1 MWLRTKANDPYFPRY
16 NIMRLSVII
25 VSYNVRH
32 FLEQCLLSVQKAVQG
47 IDAEVLVAD
56 NASTD
61 GTAAYISGR
70 FNNIRFYGNEENTGF
85 AKANNQL
92 LSLAQGEYILFL
104 NPDTIVPED
113 CFQLCLKYLDANSFA
128 GALGVQMIDGTG
140 RFLRESRRSFPSPL
154 ISFFKL
160 TGLAALFPRSAV
172 FARYH
177 MGHMDQQ
184 AVHETDVLSGAFM
197 MVRKKVIDIT
207 GGFDEMFFMYG
218 EDIDLSYRI
227 QKAGFKNVYFADTT
241 IIHFKGESTKK
252 GSLNYVRLFYTA
264 MSLFVKKHLRGVK
277 AGLVLFFI
285 RISIWLRAVLTAIG
299 NFIRNLG
306 LPLIDAA
313 LILLS
318 FWFAKYLWNRFMRPD
333 ISYSRHLLTIAFPFF
348 SILFMIASYYTGL
361 YDKPG
366 KRGQLIKSTAIAA
379 VIIISC
385 YSLWPEQFRFSRG
398 ILVSGILLS
407 FLLLRM
413 SRTIFIYLGILDPP
427 EKSKKLQ
434 TIVAGTESEYER
446 IQHLLKNSGRSER
459 VFGRVPVTDNGSGSS
474 VDLLRLNV
482 LIKEASI
489 REIIFCENGLSFKE
503 IIKMIVSLSGDLRFR
518 ISAGG
523 SESIVGSD
531 SKDEAGESLS
541 EESGYAL
548 ASQINQRLKRLVDI
562 ATSFL
567 LIICFPLIAFFL
579 RKPLK
584 TFGNAW
590 LVLTG
595 RRTWVGYFTNAP
607 GLPYLRKG
615 IIAGNGM
622 SVSIDGLQ
630 GVNVEQVDRLYARD
644 YSVYNDITLILKNY
658 RQLCG

>member
-1 MWLRTKANDPYFPRY
+1 
-16 NIMRLSVII
+16 MRLSIII

-32 FLEQCLLSVQKAVQG
+32 FLEQCLLSVQKAIQH

-61 GTAAYISGR
+61 GSREYLSER
-70 FNNIRFYGNEENTGF
+70 FNNIRFSWNEENTGF

-92 LSLAQGEYILFL
+92 LNIARGEYILFL

-113 CFQLCLKYLDANSFA
+113 CFKKCLAYFDANKTV

-140 RFLRESRRSFPSPL
+140 HFLRESRRSFPSPL

-160 TGLAALFPRSAV
+160 TGLASLFPKSPV

-177 MGHMDQQ
+177 MGHMNQQ
-184 AVHETDVLSGAFM
+184 VVHETDVLSGAFM
-197 MVRKKVIDIT
+197 MIRKKVLDIT

-252 GSLNYVRLFYTA
+252 GSLNYVRLFYKA
-264 MSLFVKKHLRGVK
+264 MSLFVKKHLKGVK
-277 AGLVLFFI
+277 AGFVLFFI
-285 RISIWLRAVLTAIG
+285 RISIWIRAILTAIG
-299 NFIRNLG
+299 NFIRNAG

-318 FWFAKYLWNRFMRPD
+318 FWIAKYLWNRFVRPD

-366 KRGQLIKSTAIAA
+366 KPGQLIKSTGIAA

-398 ILVSGILLS
+398 ILLSGIVLS
-407 FLLLRM
+407 FLLLRICR
-413 SRTIFIYLGILDPP
+413 SIFIQFGILDPP
-427 EKSKKLQ
+427 EKGKKLQ
-434 TIVAGTESEYER
+434 TIVAGTEREYER
-446 IQHLLKNSGRSER
+446 ILYLLKNSGRNER
-459 VFGRVPVTDNGSGSS
+459 VFGRVPVIENSNNPS
-474 VDLLRLNV
+474 VDKKQLDI
-482 LIKEASI
+482 LIKESSI

-503 IIKMIVSLSGDLRFR
+503 IIGLISTLKGNLRFR
-518 ISAGG
+518 ISG
-523 SESIVGSD
+523 SGSMSIVGSD
-531 SKDEAGESLS
+531 SKDEAGEILS

-548 ASQINQRLKRLVDI
+548 SSPVNQRLKRLVDI
-562 ATSFL
+562 ASSIL
-567 LIICFPLIAFFL
+567 LIISFPIGIFFL

-590 LVLTG
+590 QVLIG
-595 RRTWVGYFTNAP
+595 KRTWVGYFTNTP
-607 GLPYLRKG
+607 GLPFLRKS

-622 SVSIDGLQ
+622 PVAIRGLQ
-630 GVNVEQVDRLYARD
+630 AVNVEQVDKLYARD

>member
-1 MWLRTKANDPYFPRY
+1 
-16 NIMRLSVII
+16 MRLSIII

-56 NASTD
+56 NASSD
-61 GTAAYISGR
+61 GTRAYVSGR
-70 FNNIRFYGNEENTGF
+70 FSDIRFFWNEENTGF

-92 LSLAQGEYILFL
+92 LSVAQGEYILFL

-113 CFQLCLKYLDANSFA
+113 CFHKCLKYLDEDNFA

-160 TGLAALFPRSAV
+160 TGLSALFPRSAV

-177 MGHMDQQ
+177 MGHIDQQ
-184 AVHETDVLSGAFM
+184 AIHETDVLSGAFM
-197 MVRKKVIDIT
+197 MVRKKVIDLT

-227 QKAGFKNVYFADTT
+227 QKSGFKNVYFADTT

-264 MSLFVKKHLRGVK
+264 MSLFVKKHLKGAK
-277 AGLVLFFI
+277 AGFVLFFI
-285 RISIWLRAVLTAIG
+285 RISIWLRAVLTAVG
-299 NFIRNLG
+299 SFIRNAG

-318 FWFAKYLWNRFMRPD
+318 FWMAKYLWNRFMRPD
-333 ISYSRHLLTIAFPFF
+333 ISYSHHLLTIAFPFF

-366 KRGQLIKSTAIAA
+366 RRGQLIKSTGIAA
-379 VIIISC
+379 VIIISF

-398 ILVSGILLS
+398 ILLSGILLS
-407 FLLLRM
+407 FLLLRI

-434 TIVAGTESEYER
+434 TIVAGTEAEFEK
-446 IQHLLKNSGRSER
+446 IQYLLKKSGRNER
-459 VFGRVPVTDNGSGSS
+459 VFGRVPVTDNSDHLI
-474 VDLLRLNV
+474 DLRKLNV

-518 ISAGG
+518 ISASG

-548 ASQINQRLKRLVDI
+548 ASQVNQRLKRLIDI
-562 ATSFL
+562 VTSFL
-567 LIICFPLIAFFL
+567 LIISFPLSIFFL

-584 TFGNAW
+584 TFSNAW

-595 RRTWVGYFTNAP
+595 NRTWIGYFTNTP
-607 GLPYLRKG
+607 GLPYLRKS

-622 SVSIDGLQ
+622 PVSIQGLQ
-630 GVNVEQVDRLYARD
+630 GVNVEQIDRLYARD